1 MITTTQINMSLESS
15 FKALFSILHE
25 GGDLTLSADETFEK
39 YKEHILATNDSIE
52 TTSKS
57 GGGGPKR
64 AKKKSAIELWATD
77 NKDTIKEWRDKNLK
91 EDGKK
96 PGYMSGRG
104 EAWKLV
110 TDEVRTEFTDKA
122 TALST

>member
-1 MITTTQINMSLESS
+1 MITTTQINTTLESS
-15 FKALFSILHE
+15 FKALFNILHE
-25 GGDLTLSADETFEK
+25 GGDLKLSADETFEK
-39 YKEHILATNDSIE
+39 YKAHILTTTDSVG

-57 GGGGPKR
+57 NSDGPKR

-110 TDEVRTEFTDKA
+110 SDEVRDEFTKKA
-122 TALST
+122 TEMGA

>member
-1 MITTTQINMSLESS
+1 MITTTQINTTLESS
-15 FKALFSILHE
+15 FKALFNILHT
-25 GGDLTLSADETFEK
+25 GGDLKLSADETFEK
-39 YKEHILATNDSIE
+39 YKDHILATTDSIG

-57 GGGGPKR
+57 DGDGKKR

-77 NKDTIKEWRDKNLK
+77 NKDAIKEWCDKNLK

-96 PGYMSGRG
+96 PGYMTGRG

-110 TDEVRTEFTDKA
+110 SDEVRTEFTDKA

>member
-1 MITTTQINMSLESS
+1 MITTSQINTTLESS
-15 FKALFSILHE
+15 FKALFSILHT
-25 GGDLTLSADETFEK
+25 GGDLKLSADETFEK
-39 YKEHILATNDSIE
+39 YKEHILSTTNSIG
-52 TTSKS
+52 TTPKS
-57 GGGGPKR
+57 GGDGPKR

-77 NKDTIKEWRDKNLK
+77 NKDTIKEWRDKNLM

-110 TDEVRTEFTDKA
+110 SDEVRLTFTDKA